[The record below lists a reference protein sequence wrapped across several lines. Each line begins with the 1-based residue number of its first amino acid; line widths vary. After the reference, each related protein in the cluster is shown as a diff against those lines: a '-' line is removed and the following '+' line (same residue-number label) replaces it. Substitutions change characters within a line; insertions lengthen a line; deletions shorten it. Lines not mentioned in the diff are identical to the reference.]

1 MAANT
6 PTEALVKEALDLS
19 SSCLYTS
26 TSLFIWLRIL
36 RWIRVA
42 FIVLPL
48 FLAAF
53 ATWQVVVQSQS
64 NALKLSAAIAG
75 ALAGVLPS
83 VYAALKFPAHLTLC
97 ARLAGEFKNLQDRF
111 RQAATVTSL
120 QGFEPFNADFQ
131 SLMNRLEKARR
142 ESYTAPEWI
151 FKRAQRKVKSGDYEP
166 DRR

>member
-1 MAANT
+1 VTAQT
-6 PTEALVKEALDLS
+6 PSDALVKEALDLS
-19 SSCLYTS
+19 RNCLYTS

-42 FIVLPL
+42 FIVVPL

-53 ATWQVVVQSQS
+53 ATWQVIVQSQS
-64 NALKLSAAIAG
+64 NALKLVAAIAG

-120 QGFEPFNADFQ
+120 TSFDEFHGEFQ
-131 SLMNRLEKARR
+131 RLMGRLEKARR
-142 ESYTAPEWI
+142 ESYTAPEWV
-151 FKRAQRKVKSGDYEP
+151 FKRAQTKVQSGDYEP
-166 DRR
+166 DSR